1 LSPVSGPPQSI
12 ANQAFYNLPM
22 VTRICA
28 VGFVFACGWLAMPSN
43 AQNMQE
49 NGLKPNGIQHKQL
62 LNQEQIGA
70 DKGQKIERIRQ
81 EDALTRIDEVRV
93 GGQTQSID
101 VQPKADVPAYQVAPI
116 AGGSAGPAQQGSP
129 PSAQGVR
136 TWKIFSF

>member
-1 LSPVSGPPQSI
+1 MPSI
-12 ANQAFYNLPM
+12 AQNPQAN
-22 VTRICA
+22 
-28 VGFVFACGWLAMPSN
+28 S
-43 AQNMQE
+43 
-49 NGLKPNGIQHKQL
+49 LKPNGMQHKQL
-62 LNQEQIGA
+62 LNQEQMGA
-70 DKGQKIERIRQ
+70 DKGQKIERMRQ

-116 AGGSAGPAQQGSP
+116 AGGSAGPAQLSSP

>member
-1 LSPVSGPPQSI
+1 
-12 ANQAFYNLPM
+12 
-22 VTRICA
+22 
-28 VGFVFACGWLAMPSN
+28 MPSS
-43 AQNMQE
+43 AQNPQE
-49 NGLKPNGIQHKQL
+49 NALKPSGMQHKQL

-70 DKGQKIERIRQ
+70 DKGQKIERIRL

>member
-1 LSPVSGPPQSI
+1 M
-12 ANQAFYNLPM
+12 AKQAFYNLPM
-22 VTRICA
+22 VARICA
-28 VGFVFACGWLAMPSN
+28 LGFVFACGWLAMPSV
-43 AQNMQE
+43 AQNPPKS
-49 NGLKPNGIQHKQL
+49 GLKPNGMQHKQL
-62 LNQEQIGA
+62 LNQEQKST
-70 DKGQKIERIRQ
+70 DKGQKIERIRL

-101 VQPKADVPAYQVAPI
+101 VQPKADVPGYQVAPI